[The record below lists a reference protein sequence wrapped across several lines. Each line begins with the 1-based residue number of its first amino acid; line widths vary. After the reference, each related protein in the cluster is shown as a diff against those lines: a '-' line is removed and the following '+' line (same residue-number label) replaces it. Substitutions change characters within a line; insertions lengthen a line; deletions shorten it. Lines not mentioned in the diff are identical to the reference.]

1 MEDSALEYLRELQ
14 ATGRVPSKNRE
25 LKSRAGVFS
34 APSLQR
40 AASWCCLNESV
51 ASSFDGDG
59 NEVEEAGEVRLN
71 PGPAP
76 LQLAPLTTQQLRGR
90 RDAFRQAAAE
100 SGSSSRARSQNG
112 SVSVPHGWPPAFL
125 NAPWPAVVH
134 ARSQR
139 TTVVMARATSLAGV
153 TRSVPYA
160 EAQVVAPPSAA
171 DSRGSSV
178 RRSVIT
184 QPALSVSGRS
194 VMAQLPGGSP
204 VLSASPAAT
213 AVLTLSALQAQAA
226 SASARF
232 GFRHSVVVNAPLTAR
247 PARSSYIQVIA
258 ASPVMASVV
267 AAPRASSVQTHRPMI
282 RTDSSTSL
290 QPQTPRGNQAPA
302 STRLSRTDSYVP
314 ALQAFTGAASPRMA
328 ATPRTAPA
336 RVAHAAPDTPGS
348 TSDGSRPTALV
359 ALAWPANAGS
369 SPSYPSQEWK
379 TAASSF
385 SSPAAAAAGGA

>member
-100 SGSSSRARSQNG
+100 SGSSSRARS
-112 SVSVPHGWPPAFL
+112 PPAFL

-194 VMAQLPGGSP
+194 V
-204 VLSASPAAT
+204 
-213 AVLTLSALQAQAA
+213 
-226 SASARF
+226 
-232 GFRHSVVVNAPLTAR
+232 R
-247 PARSSYIQVIA
+247 PS
-258 ASPVMASVV
+258 
-267 AAPRASSVQTHRPMI
+267 
-282 RTDSSTSL
+282 
-290 QPQTPRGNQAPA
+290 
-302 STRLSRTDSYVP
+302 
-314 ALQAFTGAASPRMA
+314 
-328 ATPRTAPA
+328 
-336 RVAHAAPDTPGS
+336 
-348 TSDGSRPTALV
+348 
-359 ALAWPANAGS
+359 
-369 SPSYPSQEWK
+369 
-379 TAASSF
+379 
-385 SSPAAAAAGGA
+385 